1 MAGPGG
7 QAKFVEGN
15 LFRHVSVMALTSSVG
30 LMAVF
35 VVDLINML
43 YIAMLGQAEL
53 AAAIGYAGA
62 ILFFTTSFGIGM
74 SIAVGALVARAL
86 GARDP
91 ASARARATT
100 GLVLG
105 FVFGSLFAAVVWLA
119 LEPLV
124 ALLGATGRTAELTVD
139 FLAIVI
145 PSQPLLMVGMIGGA
159 ILRSHGDARAA
170 MMATVWGA
178 LVTAVLDPILI
189 FGFGWDLTGA
199 AIASVAAR
207 VVIAVMALRPI
218 TAKYGGFDR
227 PTPGQ
232 VVADMGP
239 IWAIAVPAIL
249 TQVATPVGQ
258 AFVTRAT
265 SDYGEAAVAGMAIA
279 GRLTPVAFGVI
290 FALSG
295 AMGPIIGQNFG
306 AGRMDRV
313 RRAFLDGLIFTGLVI
328 LVVSGV
334 LFLLRAP
341 IADAFQAEGLT
352 RDLVYLFC
360 GPLALLWF
368 FNGMIFV
375 GNAVCNNLGRPF
387 WSTVVNWG
395 RHTVGTI
402 PLALWLGG
410 IWGAQG
416 VLIGQALGG
425 VVFGLAAAWLAL
437 LAIRSPA
444 VALQGQR
451 SGAPHVA
458 PSAPEAEPVASP
470 GERRA

>member
-1 MAGPGG
+1 VGYLWTNQGG
-7 QAKFVEGN
+7 ADVAAQAKFVEGN
-15 LFRHVSVMALTSSVG
+15 LFRHVTVMALTASVG

-35 VVDLINML
+35 VVDLINMI
-43 YIAMLGQAEL
+43 YIAMLGRAEL

-91 ASARARATT
+91 AAAKEKATT
-100 GLVLG
+100 GLILG
-105 FVFGSLFAAVVWLA
+105 FGFGALFAAGVWLM
-119 LEPLV
+119 LSPLV
-124 ALLGATGRTAELTVD
+124 TLLGATGGTHDLAVH
-139 FLAIVI
+139 FLRIVT

-178 LVTAVLDPILI
+178 LATAALDPILI
-189 FGFGWDLTGA
+189 FWFGWELTGA

-207 VVIAVMALRPI
+207 VVIAAMALRPI
-218 TAKYGGFDR
+218 MRKYGGFNR
-227 PTPGQ
+227 PSQ
-232 VVADMGP
+232 ASIMADLAP
-239 IWAIAVPAIL
+239 IWAIAFPAIL

-258 AFVTRAT
+258 AFITRAT
-265 SDYGEAAVAGMAIA
+265 SSYGEAAVAGIAIV

-295 AMGPIIGQNFG
+295 AMGPILGQNFG

-313 RRAFLDGLIFTGLVI
+313 RRAFLDGLIFTGVVI
-328 LVVSGV
+328 TAVALL
-334 LFLLRAP
+334 LFILRAP
-341 IADAFQAEGLT
+341 IADLFKAAGLT
-352 RDLVYLFC
+352 REIVYLFC

-375 GNAVCNNLGRPF
+375 SNAVCNNLGRPF

-395 RHTVGTI
+395 RHTVGTV
-402 PLALWLGG
+402 PFALWLGG
-410 IWGAQG
+410 MWGASG
-416 VLIGQALGG
+416 VLIGQGVGG
-425 VVFGLAAAWLAL
+425 VIFGLLAGWLAL
-437 LAIRSPA
+437 RAIANPA
-444 VALQGQR
+444 GPVR
-451 SGAPHVA
+451 RAP
-458 PSAPEAEPVASP
+458 PPVAVPDPAP
-470 GERRA
+470 GERQA

>member
-1 MAGPGG
+1 MAGQLG
-7 QAKFVEGN
+7 QAKFVQGN

-35 VVDLINML
+35 VVDLINMV
-43 YIAMLGQAEL
+43 YISMLGRAEL

-74 SIAVGALVARAL
+74 SIAVSALVARAL

-91 ASARARATT
+91 AQARQKATT
-100 GLVLG
+100 GLILGLG
-105 FVFGSLFAAVVWLA
+105 FGATFAAVVWLV
-119 LEPLV
+119 LSPLV
-124 ALLGATGRTAELTVD
+124 TLLGAKGETHALAVH
-139 FLAIVI
+139 FLQIVI

-159 ILRSHGDARAA
+159 ILRSHGDAKAA
-170 MMATVWGA
+170 MMATVWGGLA
-178 LVTAVLDPILI
+178 AAVLDPILI
-189 FGFGWDLTGA
+189 FGFGWELTGA
-199 AIASVAAR
+199 AIGSVAAR

-218 TAKYGGFDR
+218 VKSYGGFDR
-227 PTPGQ
+227 PTRVGLL
-232 VVADMGP
+232 ADLGP
-239 IWAIAVPAIL
+239 VFAIALPAIL

-258 AFVTRAT
+258 AFITRAT
-265 SDYGEAAVAGMAIA
+265 STYGEAAVAGMAIA

-313 RRAFLDGLIFTGLVI
+313 RRAFLDGLIFTGVVI
-328 LVVSGV
+328 VAVSALLFV
-334 LFLLRAP
+334 LRGP
-341 IADAFQAEGLT
+341 IADLFQAEGLT
-352 RDLVYLFC
+352 RGLVFLFC

-368 FNGMIFV
+368 FNGVIFV
-375 GNAVCNNLGRPF
+375 SNAVCNNLGRPF

-395 RHTVGTI
+395 RHTVGTV

-410 IWGAQG
+410 MWGAPG
-416 VLIGQALGG
+416 VLVGQALGG
-425 VVFGLAAAWLAL
+425 VVFGFLAVWLAL
-437 LAIRSPA
+437 RAI
-444 VALQGQR
+444 
-451 SGAPHVA
+451 GAPDMVA
-458 PSAPEAEPVASP
+458 RGKQVAQPETALDAVP

>member
-1 MAGPGG
+1 MAGT

-43 YIAMLGQAEL
+43 YIAMLSREEL

-91 ASARARATT
+91 MLAREKATT

-105 FVFGSLFAAVVWLA
+105 LVFGSVFAAAVWLA
-119 LEPLV
+119 LSPLV
-124 ALLGATGRTAELTVD
+124 SLLGAEGETHDLAVH
-139 FLAIVI
+139 FLAIVV

-178 LVTAVLDPILI
+178 VATAALDPVLI
-189 FGFGWDLTGA
+189 FGLGLELTGA

-218 TAKYGGFDR
+218 MAKHGGLDR

-249 TQVATPVGQ
+249 TQVATPIGQ

-265 SDYGEAAVAGMAIA
+265 SAYGEAAVAGMAIA

-295 AMGPIIGQNFG
+295 AIGPIIGQNFG

-313 RRAFLDGLIFTGLVI
+313 RRAFFDGLIFTGLVI
-328 LVVSGV
+328 LLVSAL

-402 PLALWLGG
+402 PLALWLGQT
-410 IWGAQG
+410 WGAQG
-416 VLIGQALGG
+416 VLVGQALGG

-437 LAIRSPA
+437 AAIRSPA
-444 VALQGQR
+444 MHPVR
-451 SGAPHVA
+451 DRPAPD
-458 PSAPEAEPVASP
+458 PAPETEPVASP

>member
-1 MAGPGG
+1 MAGPGAQG
-7 QAKFVEGN
+7 KFVEGN

-35 VVDLINML
+35 VVDLINMF
-43 YIAMLGQAEL
+43 YIALLGRAEL

-74 SIAVGALVARAL
+74 TIAVGALVARAL

-91 ASARARATT
+91 GLAREKATT
-100 GLVLG
+100 GLVLS
-105 FVFGSLFAAVVWLA
+105 FAAGSFFAAVVWAFLW
-119 LEPLV
+119 PLV
-124 ALLGATGRTAELTVD
+124 SLLGASGETAALTVH
-139 FLAIVI
+139 FLQIVI
-145 PSQPLLMVGMIGGA
+145 PSQPLLMVGMVGGA

-178 LVTAVLDPILI
+178 VATAVLDPILI
-189 FGFGWDLTGA
+189 FGLGWELTGA

-207 VVIAVMALRPI
+207 VVIAWMALRPI
-218 TAKYGGFDR
+218 TAQYGGFDR

-232 VVADMGP
+232 VMADMGP

-265 SDYGEAAVAGMAIA
+265 SAYGEAAVAGMAIA

-295 AMGPIIGQNFG
+295 ALGPIIGQNFG

-328 LVVSGV
+328 LVVSAL
-334 LFLLRAP
+334 LFALRGP

-368 FNGMIFV
+368 FNGMVFV

-410 IWGAQG
+410 HWGAEG

-437 LAIRSPA
+437 LAIQSPA
-444 VALQGQR
+444 VHMSRGR
-451 SGAPHVA
+451 PAPD
-458 PSAPEAEPVASP
+458 PAPETEPVASP

>member
-1 MAGPGG
+1 MAGPGT

-35 VVDLINML
+35 VVDLVNML
-43 YIAMLGQAEL
+43 YVALLGRAEL
-53 AAAIGYAGA
+53 AAAVGYAGA

-86 GARDP
+86 GARDTLT
-91 ASARARATT
+91 ARARATT
-100 GLVLG
+100 GLVIG
-105 FVFGSLFAAVVWLA
+105 FTFGSVFAAVVWLA
-119 LEPLV
+119 LWPLV
-124 ALLGATGRTAELTVD
+124 TLLGAAGETAELAVH
-139 FLAIVI
+139 FLRIVT

-178 LVTAVLDPILI
+178 IATAVLDPILI
-189 FGFGWDLTGA
+189 FGFGLDLTGA
-199 AIASVAAR
+199 AIASVFAR

-218 TAKYGGFDR
+218 AAKYGGFDR
-227 PTPGQ
+227 VTPGE
-232 VVADMGP
+232 VLADMGP
-239 IWAIAVPAIL
+239 IWGIALPAIL

-265 SDYGEAAVAGMAIA
+265 SAYGEAAVAGMAIA

-313 RRAFLDGLIFTGLVI
+313 RRAFLDGLVFTGLVI
-328 LVVSGV
+328 LVVSAV
-334 LFLLRAP
+334 LFVLRGP

-368 FNGMIFV
+368 FNGVIFV
-375 GNAVCNNLGRPF
+375 ANAVCNNLGRPF

-410 IWGAQG
+410 YLGAEG
-416 VLIGQALGG
+416 VLVGQALGG
-425 VVFGLAAAWLAL
+425 VVFGLAAVWLAL
-437 LAIRSPA
+437 VAIRSPA
-444 VALQGQR
+444 VAMPRGE
-451 SGAPHVA
+451 PVA
-458 PSAPEAEPVASP
+458 VAEVEPVASP

>member
-1 MAGPGG
+1 MAGPGA

-15 LFRHVSVMALTSSVG
+15 LFRHVSVMALTSSIG

-43 YIAMLGQAEL
+43 YIAMLGRAEL
-53 AAAIGYAGA
+53 AAAVGYAGA

-91 ASARARATT
+91 ALAKARATT
-100 GLVLG
+100 GLIIG
-105 FVFGSLFAAVVWLA
+105 FVSGSAFAAVVWVA
-119 LEPLV
+119 LGPLV
-124 ALLGATGRTAELTVD
+124 ALLGATGETAELAVH
-139 FLAIVI
+139 FLQIVT

-178 LVTAVLDPILI
+178 VVTAVVDPILI
-189 FGFGWDLTGA
+189 FGFGWELTGA
-199 AIASVAAR
+199 AIASVVAR
-207 VVIAVMALRPI
+207 VVIAVMALQPI
-218 TAKYGGFDR
+218 LKKYGGFDR

-239 IWAIAVPAIL
+239 IWAIAIPAIL

-258 AFVTRAT
+258 AFITRAT
-265 SDYGEAAVAGMAIA
+265 SAYGEAAVAGMAIA

-295 AMGPIIGQNFG
+295 AIGPIIGQNFG

-313 RRAFLDGLIFTGLVI
+313 RRAFYDGIVFTGLVI
-328 LVVSGV
+328 LVVSAV
-334 LFLLRAP
+334 LFALRGP

-352 RDLVYLFC
+352 RDLVFLFC

-368 FNGMIFV
+368 FNGVIFV
-375 GNAVCNNLGRPF
+375 ANAVCNNLGRPF

-402 PLALWLGG
+402 PLALWLGQS
-410 IWGAQG
+410 WGAQG
-416 VLIGQALGG
+416 VLVGQALGG

-437 LAIRSPA
+437 TAIRAPVNPA
-444 VALQGQR
+444 PRGQ
-451 SGAPHVA
+451 PLPVD
-458 PSAPEAEPVASP
+458 SAGTEPVTSP

>member
-1 MAGPGG
+1 MAGPGA

-43 YIAMLGQAEL
+43 YIAMLGRAEL
-53 AAAIGYAGA
+53 AAAVGYAGA

-100 GLVLG
+100 GLILG
-105 FVFGSLFAAVVWLA
+105 FIFGSVFAAVVWVVLG
-119 LEPLV
+119 PLV
-124 ALLGATGRTAELTVD
+124 ALLGATGETADLAVH
-139 FLAIVI
+139 FLQIVI

-178 LVTAVLDPILI
+178 IATAVLDPILI
-189 FGFGWDLTGA
+189 FGLGWDLTGA
-199 AIASVAAR
+199 ALASVAAR
-207 VVIAVMALRPI
+207 VVIAMMALRPI

-227 PTPGQ
+227 PTAGQ

-239 IWAIAVPAIL
+239 IWAIAIPAIL

-265 SDYGEAAVAGMAIA
+265 SAYGEAAVAGMAIA

-295 AMGPIIGQNFG
+295 AIGPIIGQNFG

-313 RRAFLDGLIFTGLVI
+313 RRAFIDGLIFTGLVI
-328 LVVSGV
+328 VLVSALLFV
-334 LFLLRAP
+334 LRGP

-368 FNGMIFV
+368 FNGVIFV

-402 PLALWLGG
+402 PLALWLGAH
-410 IWGAQG
+410 WGAEG
-416 VLIGQALGG
+416 VLVGQALGG
-425 VVFGLAAAWLAL
+425 VIFGLAAAWLAL
-437 LAIRSPA
+437 QAIAAPA
-444 VALQGQR
+444 VAVPR
-451 SGAPHVA
+451 AGAA
-458 PSAPEAEPVASP
+458 LDSAPEAEPVASP

>member
-1 MAGPGG
+1 MAGSGA
-7 QAKFVEGN
+7 QAKFVEGS

-35 VVDLINML
+35 VVDLINMV
-43 YIAMLGQAEL
+43 YIALLGQAEL
-53 AAAIGYAGA
+53 AAAIGFAGA

-91 ASARARATT
+91 AQARARATT
-100 GLVLG
+100 GLILG
-105 FVFGSLFAAVVWLA
+105 LLFGAVFAAAVWLA
-119 LEPLV
+119 LGPLV
-124 ALLGATGRTAELTVD
+124 GLLGATGRTADLAVH
-139 FLAIVI
+139 FLAIVV
-145 PSQPLLMVGMIGGA
+145 PSLPLLMIGMIGGA

-178 LVTAVLDPILI
+178 LATAVLDPILI
-189 FGFGWDLTGA
+189 FGLGWELTGA
-199 AIASVAAR
+199 ALGSVAAR

-227 PTPGQ
+227 PTPAQ

-239 IWAIAVPAIL
+239 VWAIAVPAIL
-249 TQVATPVGQ
+249 TQVATPIGQ

-265 SDYGEAAVAGMAIA
+265 SAYGEAAVAGMAIA

-295 AMGPIIGQNFG
+295 AIGPIIGQNFG

-313 RRAFLDGLIFTGLVI
+313 RRAFRDGLIFTALVI
-328 LVVSGV
+328 LVVSAL
-334 LFLLRAP
+334 LFVLRAP
-341 IADAFQAEGLT
+341 IADAFRAEGLT

-395 RHTVGTI
+395 RHTLGTI
-402 PLALWLGG
+402 PLALWLGQY
-410 IWGAQG
+410 WGAQG
-416 VLIGQALGG
+416 VLVGQAIGG
-425 VVFGLAAAWLAL
+425 VIFGLLAAWLAL
-437 LAIRSPA
+437 VAIRAPA
-444 VALQGQR
+444 LPAASRAV
-451 SGAPHVA
+451 PPV
-458 PSAPEAEPVASP
+458 PEAEPIASP
-470 GERRA
+470 GGRRA